1 MIDFNLIR
9 KKPEPIEIRAYL
21 FQLLDAYFD
30 REIVLAALN
39 STDTKGIQYFSRY
52 INSDLL
58 EDPEIKKLMNK
69 EK

>member
-1 MIDFNLIR
+1 MFRFISDSLALIYADESL
-9 KKPEPIEIRAYL
+9 KN
-21 FQLLDAYFD
+21 D

-58 EDPEIKKLMNK
+58 EDPEIKELMNK
-69 EK
+69 EN